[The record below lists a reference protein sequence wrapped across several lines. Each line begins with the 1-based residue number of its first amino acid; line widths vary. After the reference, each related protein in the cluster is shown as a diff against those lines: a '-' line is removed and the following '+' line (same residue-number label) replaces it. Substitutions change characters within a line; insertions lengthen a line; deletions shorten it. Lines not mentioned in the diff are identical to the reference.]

1 MWIGQ
6 AGHCL
11 LHQTDQTLGGTT
23 RLIAHPAV
31 MHATSLALDLEA
43 RGVARKAGHAV
54 LIIIIVLIV
63 LGILIGAGL
72 TTLLR
77 RRR

>member
-1 MWIGQ
+1 M
-6 AGHCL
+6 
-11 LHQTDQTLGGTT
+11 
-23 RLIAHPAV
+23 LIAHPAV

-54 LIIIIVLIV
+54 LIIIVLV
-63 LGILIGAGL
+63 VVGILIGAGL
-72 TTLLR
+72 TALLR